1 MTGTVELAADGSH
14 LVVRFPY
21 REDLLAA
28 VRELPGRRWDPK
40 QKLWRIPTGHVELVY
55 ATFVRHLFEFAP
67 EVTGLLAGTLGSKP
81 KAATAAS
88 DEDRAPAD
96 RADALPA
103 TGRAE
108 ADLDAAA
115 EESLSI
121 SALNLRVRDALRGQF
136 PQRFWVVGE
145 LVDYDKQQERQHKFF
160 SLVEKAPGEARP
172 RARVEAALF
181 ERTAQELQ
189 ARLQGAAADLQLR
202 DGIEIRALV
211 RVDLY
216 VQSGRFQVV
225 IEDIDPSFT
234 LGKLALTREQILRE
248 LRDRGL
254 VDRNRSLPLPVPP
267 LRIGVLASPES
278 DGWNDFV
285 RHLEESRIG
294 FAVTL
299 LPVKV
304 QGRELRPGMLAG
316 LAWFAAHAD
325 EFDVL
330 CVLRGG
336 GSRTDLAWFDDLE
349 LAVAVAQHPLKILV
363 GIGHQRDQ
371 SVLDVI
377 AQSEKTPTAVAER
390 LVGCVVQARRDLARQ
405 AVRLQAGVGRALA
418 RANAQLGDAAAALRQ
433 TVAARLAHERLR
445 LLTASRDLDR
455 GTARTLASAR
465 RDLTRAARD
474 LRGHALLHCERTR
487 STLRHT
493 AERCSHGAQ
502 RALERAEARLEQQ
515 LARHRLLD
523 PRAVLRRGFAI
534 VRTADGRVLPEA
546 ARVVADQ
553 RLELQLRDGTVRA
566 RAESV
571 HPT

>member
-28 VRELPGRRWDPK
+28 VREMPGRRWDPK
-40 QKLWRIPTGHVELVY
+40 QKIWRIPTGQVELVY

-81 KAATAAS
+81 KAAAAVS
-88 DEDRAPAD
+88 DDDGAPAD
-96 RADALPA
+96 AAPA
-103 TGRAE
+103 PPPASRTE
-108 ADLDAAA
+108 AVPLAAA

-172 RARVEAALF
+172 RARVEAARF

-216 VQSGRFQVV
+216 VQSGRFQIV

-285 RHLEESRIG
+285 RHLQESRIG

-304 QGRELRPGMLAG
+304 QGRELRPSMLAG
-316 LAWFAAHAD
+316 LAWFAACAA

-330 CVLRGG
+330 CILRGG

-377 AQSEKTPTAVAER
+377 AHSEKTPTAVAER
-390 LVGCVVQARRDLARQ
+390 LVGSVVQVRSTVARQ
-405 AVRLQAGVGRALA
+405 AVRLQTGVGRALA
-418 RANAQLGDAAAALRQ
+418 RANAQLGDATAALQ
-433 TVAARLAHERLR
+433 QAVAARLLHERLR
-445 LLTASRDLDR
+445 LRTASRDLDR
-455 GTARTLASAR
+455 GAARTLASAR
-465 RDLTRAARD
+465 RDLARAARD
-474 LRGHALLHCERTR
+474 LHGLALLHCERTR
-487 STLRHT
+487 NVLLRG
-493 AERCSHGAQ
+493 AERCGRGAE
-502 RALERAEARLEQQ
+502 RALERAAARLEQQ

-523 PRAVLRRGFAI
+523 PRSVLRRGFAM
-534 VRTADGRVLPEA
+534 VRTVDGRVLPEA
-546 ARVVADQ
+546 ARVAADQ